1 MRTAALTLT
10 SVLVLGLAACSGP
23 AQPAKETAAEAT
35 PAAPA
40 AAPAPAV
47 VTLPVVDT
55 ATVQARLTPDNT
67 LEVLTFA
74 PAGTTTAS
82 GEIKGYKAPVYA
94 VPVAAGQTLTV
105 AFKPSNTSQ
114 YLNVVDAADTTGAAV
129 HRGEVDGP
137 DASLTA
143 DKDTVYLLKP
153 FLVRA
158 AARRGESGTFEIT
171 VTRK

>member
-1 MRTAALTLT
+1 MKTVMLLGALG
-10 SVLVLGLAACSGP
+10 LGLAACNGP
-23 AQPAKETAAEAT
+23 AQPAATKEASAAAT

-40 AAPAPAV
+40 PVV
-47 VTLPVVDT
+47 VTLPVVDV
-55 ATVQARLTPDNT
+55 AAVKASLAPDDT
-67 LEVLTFA
+67 LEALTFE
-74 PAGTTTAS
+74 PTGTTSAS
-82 GEIKGYKAPVYA
+82 GAIKSYKAPVYA

>member
-1 MRTAALTLT
+1 MRTVMLIGALGF
-10 SVLVLGLAACSGP
+10 SLAACNGP
-23 AQPAKETAAEAT
+23 AQPAATKESAAEQ
-35 PAAPA
+35 APA
-40 AAPAPAV
+40 AAAPVAV
-47 VTLPVVDT
+47 VTLPSVDV
-55 ATVQARLTPDNT
+55 AALQAGMTPDDT
-67 LEVLTFA
+67 VEALTFA
-74 PAGTTTAS
+74 PIGTTIAS
-82 GEIKGYKAPVYA
+82 GAIKSYKAPVYA
-94 VPVAAGQTLTV
+94 VPVARGQTLTV

-143 DKDTVYLLKP
+143 AKDTVYLLKP

>member
-1 MRTAALTLT
+1 MRTEMLIGVLAL
-10 SVLVLGLAACSGP
+10 SLAACNGP
-23 AQPAKETAAEAT
+23 AQPAATKESAA
-35 PAAPA
+35 A
-40 AAPAPAV
+40 AAPAPVA
-47 VTLPVVDT
+47 VTLPPVDV
-55 ATVQARLTPDNT
+55 AAVQASLTPDDT
-67 LEVLTFA
+67 VEALTFA
-74 PAGTTTAS
+74 PTGATSAS
-82 GEIKGYKAPVYA
+82 GAIKSYKAPVYA

-143 DKDTVYLLKP
+143 VRDTVYLLKP